1 MTKKTFCR
9 ESSMAAWPQIL
20 AALLLA
26 GIAGVVPAKAADI
39 GGSDAMFAEQLHSLS
54 EAVVA
59 RKKDVAR
66 AAQRS
71 LESARGGNGVGAE
84 LLDAVGDGDLNKV
97 QALLDRGANVNFKG
111 ANPRLLHYKTTA
123 LILAVENRNARM
135 VRLLLSR
142 HADVSE
148 VAGGSD
154 ALSQAVAED
163 SLPIA
168 KLLLKRY
175 AGSKAELSALLNDCS
190 YPGGGAMFEL
200 LEKYGAVAPSTH
212 SGRNSLGGPS
222 DDSCDSGKWVGY
234 PGCEG

>member
-9 ESSMAAWPQIL
+9 ESSTSVWPQIL

-26 GIAGVVPAKAADI
+26 AAAGVAPAKAAGI

-54 EAVVA
+54 AAV
-59 RKKDVAR
+59 
-66 AAQRS
+66 AARS
-71 LESARGGNGVGAE
+71 LESARNGSGVGAD
-84 LLDAVGDGDLNKV
+84 LLDAVSSGDLNKA

-123 LILAVENRNARM
+123 LILAVEDRNERM

-148 VAGGSD
+148 VADGSD
-154 ALSQAVAED
+154 ALSRAVAEE
-163 SLPIA
+163 SLPITE
-168 KLLLKRY
+168 LLLKRY
-175 AGSKAELSALLNDCS
+175 AGPKAELSSLLNDFG
-190 YPGGGAMFEL
+190 YPGGDAMVEL
-200 LEKYGAVAPSTH
+200 LEKYGAAAPSTH

-222 DDSCDSGKWVGY
+222 DGPCDKGKWVGY